1 MDNRAFSFMAPF
13 INDTNTAIVN
23 FITFFGSHEF
33 LIPAN
38 LLLIA
43 YYLIKK
49 HRWYSIRV
57 PAIAVSSFVL
67 MFGLKRFFGRQRP
80 SDQLLEQAT
89 NFSFPS
95 GHALMSITFYGLLA
109 YIGWH
114 SIKNSTIKW
123 VTIIFLLVWILAI
136 GASRIYLRKH
146 YYSDVI
152 AGLALGF
159 LWLVVSLIVIRLIEK
174 RSKQK
179 LNRVVEQAPEPVADH
194 PNA

>member
-1 MDNRAFSFMAPF
+1 
-13 INDTNTAIVN
+13 
-23 FITFFGSHEF
+23 
-33 LIPAN
+33 
-38 LLLIA
+38 
-43 YYLIKK
+43 
-49 HRWYSIRV
+49 
-57 PAIAVSSFVL
+57 
-67 MFGLKRFFGRQRP
+67 
-80 SDQLLEQAT
+80 
-89 NFSFPS
+89 
-95 GHALMSITFYGLLA
+95 MSITFYGLLA

-123 VTIIFLLVWILAI
+123 MTIIFLLVWILAI